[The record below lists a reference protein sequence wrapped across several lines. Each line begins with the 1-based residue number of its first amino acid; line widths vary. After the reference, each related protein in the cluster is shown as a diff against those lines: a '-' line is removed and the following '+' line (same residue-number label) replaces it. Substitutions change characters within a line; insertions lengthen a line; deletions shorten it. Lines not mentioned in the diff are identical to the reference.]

1 MGIFIFCAVE
11 DKKFRH
17 KTPEQLLSFLT
28 LNKFAQ
34 FMLVLFKWLIDEKC
48 VEITPTASTTGHFGI
63 LTLQDLQKVIC

>member
-17 KTPEQLLSFLT
+17 KKPEQLISFLT

-34 FMLVLFKWLIDEKC
+34 FMLILFKWLIDEKC
-48 VEITPTASTTGHFGI
+48 VEITPTATTTGHFGI
-63 LTLQDLQKVIC
+63 LTM